1 MPVLREYL
9 LSMTAAAIICVV
21 SQHIIDNKSAAGK
34 IIKTISGLFLA
45 LTVISP
51 ILEIN
56 FSDLDMDIQDI
67 QNESQAIIAD
77 EVENSQSTLESI
89 ITEQTK
95 AYILDEAKKIDLNV
109 EIQLVLSD
117 TNPPAPVEISISG
130 EASPYKKKQLT
141 NIISENLGIN
151 GEKIIWK

>member
-117 TNPPAPVEISISG
+117 TNPPVPVEISISG
-130 EASPYKKKQLT
+130 EASPYKKKQLN

>member
-21 SQHIIDNKSAAGK
+21 SQHIIDNKSVAGK

-117 TNPPAPVEISISG
+117 TNPPVPVEISISG
-130 EASPYKKKQLT
+130 EASPYKKKQLN

>member
-1 MPVLREYL
+1 MPVIREYL

-34 IIKTISGLFLA
+34 IIKTICGLFVA

-117 TNPPAPVEISISG
+117 TNPPVPVEISISG
-130 EASPYKKKQLT
+130 EASPYKKKQLN

>member
-67 QNESQAIIAD
+67 QTESQAIIAD

-89 ITEQTK
+89 ITEQAK

-117 TNPPAPVEISISG
+117 TNPPVPVEISISG
-130 EASPYKKKQLT
+130 EASPYKKKQLN

>member
-9 LSMTAAAIICVV
+9 LSMTAAAIICAV

-117 TNPPAPVEISISG
+117 TNPPVPVEISISG
-130 EASPYKKKQLT
+130 EASPYKKKQLN

>member
-9 LSMTAAAIICVV
+9 LSMTAAAILCVV
-21 SQHIIDNKSAAGK
+21 SQHIIDNQSAAGK

-117 TNPPAPVEISISG
+117 TNPPVPVEISISG
-130 EASPYKKKQLT
+130 EASPYKKKQLN